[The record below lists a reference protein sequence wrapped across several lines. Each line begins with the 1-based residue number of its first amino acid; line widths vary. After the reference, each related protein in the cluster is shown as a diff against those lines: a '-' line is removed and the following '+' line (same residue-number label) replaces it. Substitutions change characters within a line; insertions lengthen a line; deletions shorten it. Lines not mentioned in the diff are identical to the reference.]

1 MAEKT
6 YTKNGFIIRYEK
18 CVIMFNNEP
27 YMGYDWYTDDN
38 LNWIGI
44 KNNKKSMS
52 VTHEK
57 NMNRIWCKILPLL

>member
-6 YTKNGFIIRYEK
+6 YTKNGFFIQGKK
-18 CVIMFNNEP
+18 CVIMFNNAP

-44 KNNKKSMS
+44 KKNEKSMS

-57 NMNRIWCKILPLL
+57 NMNIIWNKIIPLI